1 MANMAWFS
9 PFGGVRK
16 LPTPQELINRGNNL
30 FLIGFIGVLALTG
43 IPEGVG
49 EGGVKGAFDEAGLL
63 VVGLAAAAW
72 YSRNRYSRLLVP
84 LVFVGVD
91 ILMKVAALVIE
102 DPDDRGDDVG
112 TLITLIVLVVTW
124 SVVYLRTRPAVTSVE
139 VVAPRV
145 RPGM

>member
-1 MANMAWFS
+1 M
-9 PFGGVRK
+9 
-16 LPTPQELINRGNNL
+16 INRGNNL
-30 FLIGFIGVLALTG
+30 FLIGFIWVLGLTG

-63 VVGLAAAAW
+63 LAGLGAAAW
-72 YSRNRYSRLLVP
+72 YSRNRYSRSLVP
-84 LVFVGVD
+84 LVFVGAD
-91 ILMKVAALVIE
+91 ILMKVAALVVE

-124 SVVYLRTRPAVTSVE
+124 SVVYLRTRPAVMSVE
-139 VVAPRV
+139 FVAPRD